1 MNIIHI
7 LITNIYISAYTGT
20 GMGIDHPT
28 FHIMY
33 KSTANKE

>member
-20 GMGIDHPT
+20 GVGIDQPT
-28 FHIMY
+28 FPIMS